1 MPVHPKLLAALLP
14 AILSVASSAHGQ
26 QVALLD
32 DVIVTATR
40 FDDASHPSAASVT
53 VISREEI
60 QSSGARTLPDVL
72 KNQAGLN
79 VMPLYGS
86 IGADTSI
93 DMRGFGEG
101 ASSRT
106 LVLLNGQRLNPLDS
120 INVDWGLVPL
130 DSIERVEIIN
140 GSGSVLYGDNAV
152 GGVINIIT
160 ARQPDGAHARL
171 GAGSRNAR
179 QASAGFSSRSGAVGV
194 NLSLDHQRTD
204 GWRRNNEQR
213 RSNASGRLG
222 IAFDKGE
229 AFVDLGWSDL
239 DVELPGLLTKAQFE
253 SDPRQ
258 AETTDSYSRRNNA
271 FLRPG
276 VELQL
281 TDALKFAAE
290 IGYSDSENTAF
301 ISNYCPWS
309 CFERRS
315 SNVLSFT
322 PRVQWE
328 HGLGSL
334 SSKTTIG
341 VDYYDGRL
349 KADKSD
355 SEKGP
360 VSKTVRIDQSSRA
373 FYFQNQTGLTS
384 GLVLTV
390 GARHQKIDQSASD
403 TTGAGLS
410 NDHSKTI
417 GELGLSYRLAPGM
430 RVFSRVGSTF
440 RNPNLDELT
449 TFAGFVSKP
458 VRPERGAFVDL
469 GVEWEG
475 SSHSLRAAVYNLDM
489 KDEIAWNGMTNENEN
504 LARTRHRGLE
514 LSGRYRFDR
523 QWQFVGGI
531 HLQRAE
537 FREGA
542 DRGRRIPLVP
552 AVKVNAGVSYEP
564 VPGVALSLVANH
576 VGERYFG
583 GDTGNVG
590 EKLAAY
596 TVADLVASWRYSN
609 DWLVRARVL
618 NLTDRKYSPFG
629 YFGSFYPAD
638 GRSFFVDLRYT
649 F

>member
-1 MPVHPKLLAALLP
+1 MATHPKPLVALLP
-14 AILSVASSAHGQ
+14 AFLFIAAPVHGQ

-40 FDDASHPSAASVT
+40 FDEPSHPSAASVT

-60 QSSGARTLPDVL
+60 RSSGARTLPDVL
-72 KNQAGLN
+72 KNQVGLN

-160 ARQPDGAHARL
+160 GRHPDGAHARL
-171 GAGSRNAR
+171 GAGSRDGR
-179 QASAGFSSRSGAVGV
+179 QASAGFSSRSGAIGV
-194 NLSLDHQRTD
+194 NLALDHQRTD

-222 IAFDKGE
+222 IVFDKGE

-258 AETTDSYSRRNNA
+258 AETTDSYSKRNNA

-281 TDALKFAAE
+281 GDALKFAAE
-290 IGYSDSENTAF
+290 IGYSDSENTAY

-309 CFERRS
+309 CFELRR

-322 PRVQWE
+322 PRIQWE

-334 SSKTTIG
+334 SSRTTFG

-349 KADKSD
+349 TADKSD
-355 SEKGP
+355 SDRGP

-384 GLVLTV
+384 SLVLTA
-390 GARHQKIDQSASD
+390 GARHQRIDQSAFDS
-403 TTGAGLS
+403 TGAGLS

-417 GELGLSYRLAPGM
+417 GELGLSYRVAPEV
-430 RVFSRVGSTF
+430 RVFSRIGSTF

-458 VRPERGAFVDL
+458 VRPERGAFVDF
-469 GVEWEG
+469 GVEWQG
-475 SSHSLRAAVYNLDM
+475 ASHALKAAIYSLDM
-489 KDEIAWNGMTNENEN
+489 KDEIAWNGLTNENEN

-514 LSGRYRFDR
+514 ISGRYRLDR

-531 HLQRAE
+531 HLQKAE
-537 FREGA
+537 FREGV
-542 DRGRRIPLVP
+542 DSGRRIPLVP
-552 AVKVNAGVSYEP
+552 AVKVNAGVRYEP
-564 VPGVALSLVANH
+564 VSGLSLSLVANH
-576 VGERYFG
+576 VGERHFG

-596 TVADLVASWRYSN
+596 TVADLVASWQHSTH
-609 DWLVRARVL
+609 WVVRARVL

-629 YFGSFYPAD
+629 YFGTFYPAD
-638 GRSFFVDLRYT
+638 GRSFFVDLRYS